1 MNIDSQ
7 RRVDRY
13 LGVPLCRLLSLLPRA
28 RDRAAD
34 APPPKKIL
42 VILLSEMGSLFLAHP
57 MLCRLRARYPEAALY
72 ALVFQQNKE
81 ALELLDIIPEG
92 HILTVRNSS
101 LKALRQDSFAA
112 IKMLRFIGIDTVVD
126 CELFSRVSAIYS
138 MASGARVRVGFE
150 RHTQEGLYRGS
161 FINRP
166 VPYNP
171 YQHIAQQFLTLAEA
185 IEGSGV
191 PTVKRPMVKAD
202 LTLPRMRLVEGEL
215 ETARRHFE
223 DSFPAARGQ
232 RLVLLYPG
240 GGLLPIRAWP
250 IASYVE
256 LASAMVQDGCV
267 VGVIG
272 LVADK
277 PLARELQKA
286 MGEADCLDVTGY
298 TKTVR
303 ELMVLFHLADLL
315 VTNDGGPGHFAA
327 MTPVP
332 SVILYGPE
340 TPVLYGSLHDKVH
353 HFYLNLSCSPCVT
366 AYNHRASPCDGDNQ
380 CLKRITPAVVIRKA
394 KELLGP
400 PEKGSSSNDFGL

>member
-1 MNIDSQ
+1 VRIDSQ

-13 LGVPLCRLLSLLPRA
+13 IGAPLCRLLSLLPRA

-42 VILLSEMGSLFLAHP
+42 VILLSEKGSLFLARP
-57 MLCRLRARYPEAALY
+57 MLLRLREKYPEAALY

-81 ALELLDIIPEG
+81 VLELLDIVPEDQ
-92 HILTVRNSS
+92 ILTVRNSS

-126 CELFSRVSAIYS
+126 CELFSRLSAIYS
-138 MASGARVRVGFE
+138 IASGARVRVGFE

-185 IEGSGV
+185 VEGVGV
-191 PTVKRPMVKAD
+191 PTVKRPIVD
-202 LTLPRMRLVEGEL
+202 TGLTLPRMRLVEGEL

-223 DSFPAARGQ
+223 DSFPAAAGR

-250 IASYVE
+250 IESYVE
-256 LASAMVQDGCV
+256 LASAMVQEGFV

-272 LVADK
+272 LADDK
-277 PLARELQKA
+277 PLATKVQDSL
-286 MGEADCLDVTGY
+286 GETDCLDVTGY

-303 ELMVLFHLADLL
+303 ELMLLFHFADLL

-327 MTPVP
+327 LTPVP
-332 SVILYGPE
+332 SIILYGPE
-340 TPVLYGSLHDKVH
+340 TPVLYGSLDSKAH

-380 CLKRITPAVVIRKA
+380 CLKRITPAEVIQKA
-394 KELLGP
+394 KVLVRSMHVGE
-400 PEKGSSSNDFGL
+400 

>member
-1 MNIDSQ
+1 VRIDSQ

-13 LGVPLCRLLSLLPRA
+13 LGAPLCRLLSLLPRA

-34 APPPKKIL
+34 APPPNKIL
-42 VILLSEMGSLFLAHP
+42 VILLSEKGSLFLARP
-57 MLCRLRARYPEAALY
+57 MLLRLREKYPEAALY

-81 ALELLDIIPEG
+81 VLELLDIVPEG
-92 HILTVRNSS
+92 QILTVRNSS
-101 LKALRQDSFAA
+101 LKVLRQDSFAA

-126 CELFSRVSAIYS
+126 CELFSRLSAIYS
-138 MASGARVRVGFE
+138 IASGARVRVGFE

-185 IEGSGV
+185 VEGVGV
-191 PTVKRPMVKAD
+191 PTVKRPIVDTD

-223 DSFPAARGQ
+223 DSFPAAAGR

-250 IASYVE
+250 IESYVE
-256 LASAMVQDGCV
+256 LASAMVQEGFV

-272 LVADK
+272 LADDK
-277 PLARELQKA
+277 PLATKVQDSL
-286 MGEADCLDVTGY
+286 GETDCLDVTGY

-303 ELMVLFHLADLL
+303 ELMLLFHFADLL

-327 MTPVP
+327 LTPVP
-332 SVILYGPE
+332 SIILYGPE
-340 TPVLYGSLHDKVH
+340 TPVLYGSLDGKAH

-380 CLKRITPAVVIRKA
+380 CLKRITPAEVIQKA
-394 KELLGP
+394 KVLVRSMHVGE
-400 PEKGSSSNDFGL
+400 